1 MHIFRSTEAQKS
13 NYLINSSFSAKK
25 SSKMSDLENIR
36 ETPSRKNDVF
46 PFAQCAATLAGENS
60 ETFLVPFLCNKKSE
74 ESALRNWTQH

>member
-1 MHIFRSTEAQKS
+1 
-13 NYLINSSFSAKK
+13 
-25 SSKMSDLENIR
+25 MSDLENIR